1 MTEPRPTGNPTHEAG
16 DPDGTG
22 AATAEARWTHRS
34 IWLGRGIV
42 VCAVVATLVTLV
54 LVERFATTYQDGLD
68 VTTESAELVAE
79 SVEPA
84 QILAADLSEL
94 ADSLVAGIDETRA
107 VVATTGDTLGALGD
121 ASTTNLADTAD
132 GAAGVADDLAGV
144 LETIERFIPGDTDSV
159 AEELRTLAD
168 GLEPVA
174 DQLRELGGRLQSGS
188 DQLTDADATLER
200 LSVSVAEVARGLD
213 RLGPTFAELEA
224 TSADL
229 AERAQDASDRVDVDL
244 WLLRLVV
251 IVLGVA
257 LACAGLAIERF
268 ARHLA
273 QGSASVAVDG
283 RD

>member
-1 MTEPRPTGNPTHEAG
+1 MTEPQSTGSSTRA
-16 DPDGTG
+16 DGVP
-22 AATAEARWTHRS
+22 AVSDSRAAEAQWTHRS

-42 VCAVVATLVTLV
+42 VCAVVATVLTLV
-54 LVERFATTYQDGLD
+54 LVERFGTTYQDGLD

-94 ADSLVAGIDETRA
+94 ADSLAAGIDQTRA
-107 VVATTGDTLGALGD
+107 VVATTGDTLGAIGD
-121 ASTTNLADTAD
+121 ASTTNLAETAD

-144 LETIERFIPGDTDSV
+144 LETIERFIPGNTESV

-174 DQLRELGGRLQSGS
+174 EQLRELGGQLQSGS
-188 DQLTDADATLER
+188 DQLADADATLER
-200 LSVSVAEVARGLD
+200 LSVSVAEVARGIDQLE
-213 RLGPTFAELEA
+213 PTFAELEA

-229 AERAQDASDRVDVDL
+229 AERARNASGRVDVDL

-257 LACAGLAIERF
+257 LLCAGLAIERF

-273 QGSASVAVDG
+273 QGSAFVAVDG
-283 RD
+283 PA